1 MTLISLLE
9 INILIFE
16 KMIFL
21 IGRQSKCTSSITFE
35 LEFILLS
42 FLKKLFHKFYIRQI
56 KYIYQPCPVY
66 LLQCVKY

>member
-21 IGRQSKCTSSITFE
+21 IGRQSKCISSITFE

-42 FLKKLFHKFYIRQI
+42 FLKNFS
-56 KYIYQPCPVY
+56 
-66 LLQCVKY
+66 